1 MPYRDW
7 QNTRTSPRHTKIV
20 YVLENSRN
28 WLPCQLARW
37 TGGARLTHPLLLPA
51 YKSAKSYCRSDS
63 RWGAY
68 TSGCC
73 GTSPRALDQHP
84 SRFPATAPHFRA
96 VGAQPC
102 AEALN
107 ICSFASRL
115 LICFLAEQI
124 RYIRDREFLM
134 LQTSTLLWNI
144 TQKGLPAT

>member
-1 MPYRDW
+1 MIGKTQGSIPDIQKLYKYMRIPEIGFLVSLRDGLGA
-7 QNTRTSPRHTKIV
+7 QASHTLSC
-20 YVLENSRN
+20 Y
-28 WLPCQLARW
+28 
-37 TGGARLTHPLLLPA
+37 LLH
-51 YKSAKSYCRSDS
+51 KSAKSYCRSDS

-115 LICFLAEQI
+115 LICCLAEQI
-124 RYIRDREFLM
+124 RYIREQEFLM